1 MTGDSLLDV
10 RNLSVKFRTPRG
22 LVGAVDGVSY
32 RLDRGEAIG
41 IVGESGSGKTV
52 SSLALLRLFGLFD
65 NVELSGQVMFEGR
78 DLLKL
83 SDNEMRKVRGKEIGM
98 IFQDPLTSLNPVMGI
113 GDQVAESIRRHTDA
127 TPQEARRRV
136 LELLE
141 RVGIP
146 DAEARYKDRPHSFSG
161 GMRQRIMVAIAV
173 ACRPKLLIADEPTT
187 ALDVT
192 VQAQIL
198 KLLDELRREMGMALV
213 MITHDFGVVAA
224 TCDKVMVMYAARP
237 LEQCS
242 VRHLFDRAN
251 HPYTEGLLRL
261 VPRFDHHQHGGRL
274 HPIEG
279 QPPELT
285 KVVPGCVFADRCS
298 HVEDRCRHEAPTM
311 VDLGPSHASAC
322 HFAAERARR
331 QTPPGQPW
339 REIG

>member
-1 MTGDSLLDV
+1 MMTDAMLEV
-10 RNLSVKFRTPRG
+10 RDLSVKFRTPRG
-22 LVGAVDGVSY
+22 VVGAVDRVSY
-32 RLDRGEAIG
+32 QLNRGEAIG

-52 SSLALLRLFGLFD
+52 SSLAILRLFGLFD
-65 NVELSGQVMFEGR
+65 SVELSGQVMFEGR
-78 DLLKL
+78 DLLRL
-83 SDNEMRKVRGKEIGM
+83 SDSEMRKVRGKEIGM

-113 GDQVAESIRRHTDA
+113 GDQVAEPIRRHTNA
-127 TPQEARRRV
+127 TPQEARRQV
-136 LELLE
+136 LDLLE

-242 VRHLFDRAN
+242 VSHLFDRAN

-279 QPPELT
+279 QPPELSQI
-285 KVVPGCVFADRCS
+285 VRGCVFAERCS
-298 HVEDRCRHEAPTM
+298 HVEEICRTDAPVM
-311 VDLGPSHASAC
+311 IELGRTHSSAC
-322 HFAAERARR
+322 HFAKERARR
-331 QTPPGQPW
+331 MTPPGMPW